1 MEEVKTPLVIPLK
14 DNQKTLLDRIRAAKS
29 RAAPP
34 KLEDLRP
41 DCELNEQELA
51 ARQLIQGG

>member
-1 MEEVKTPLVIPLK
+1 MKTPLVIPLK
-14 DNQKTLLDRIRAAKS
+14 DNHKTLLDRIRAAKS

-41 DCELNEQELA
+41 DSELNEQELA